1 MPLLACVGEP
11 ALQKPDLEIHVRK
24 IGDPSLGESPQY
36 NTVADHETRID
47 LSAEPQELVLRIAT
61 QHQANIPVAQ
71 SSCDVRD
78 ACAKNL

>member
-1 MPLLACVGEP
+1 VGEP

-24 IGDPSLGESPQY
+24 IGDPSFGESRSTTLSPITRQGLTSPQ
-36 NTVADHETRID
+36 NR
-47 LSAEPQELVLRIAT
+47 RIAT

-78 ACAKNL
+78 ACAKNV